1 MTLHFEAVLGR
12 VGIEKI
18 QEKGG
23 FNDPYA
29 VERFIMNFEI
39 FRAVQKEIP
48 DCAVRG
54 GMAVPFHLASTMPAR
69 LSADIDVVTSL
80 DRKGVIDAMHRVAEN
95 SSDGIRI
102 PEHHKPERARVG
114 LPLLTYFCEYET
126 DFGGAGEVKMEI
138 FYGGRP
144 SVGTDVME
152 APRKMTGFTI
162 GYDLTVYRPGPLI
175 GSKLTALAFETVG
188 LPPER
193 EYESVKH
200 IYDIA
205 SLLKSAQGSEW
216 MTEAAAALKQSV
228 ADEMSYRQDPGFA
241 TSDVIND
248 LAAFPS
254 RLLEV
259 RGGRMRLS
267 KSHEGRLGKF
277 RAELLGNAKYADH
290 DHAADILLAGC
301 ACLALVRRV
310 SKKPVDESLLDV
322 LAERAEIAALDG
334 RAHTRRVRWIAARLG
349 IDTEDGRIV
358 KNMTA
363 EQACLYSAAVRMGG
377 RFLAQEP

>member
-1 MTLHFEAVLGR
+1 MT
-12 VGIEKI
+12 
-18 QEKGG
+18 
-23 FNDPYA
+23 
-29 VERFIMNFEI
+29 
-39 FRAVQKEIP
+39 
-48 DCAVRG
+48 
-54 GMAVPFHLASTMPAR
+54 S
-69 LSADIDVVTSL
+69 
-80 DRKGVIDAMHRVAEN
+80 
-95 SSDGIRI
+95 
-102 PEHHKPERARVG
+102 
-114 LPLLTYFCEYET
+114 
-126 DFGGAGEVKMEI
+126 
-138 FYGGRP
+138 
-144 SVGTDVME
+144 SVGTEVMD
-152 APRKMTGFTI
+152 APIKVAGFTI
-162 GYDLTVYRPGPLI
+162 DYDLAVYRPGPLI

-200 IYDIA
+200 IYDI
-205 SLLKSAQGSEW
+205 SCMLKSAQGSEW
-216 MTEAAAALKQSV
+216 VAEAATALQKSV
-228 ADEMSYRQDPGFA
+228 ADEMSYRHDPGFA
-241 TSDVIND
+241 ASDVISD

-277 RAELLGNAKYADH
+277 RAELLGSAKYADH

-301 ACLALVRRV
+301 TCLALVRRV

-334 RAHTRRVRWIAARLG
+334 RAQTRRVRRIAARLG